1 MTNNLKG
8 DRKMIITK
16 KYARQLVKSGKA
28 RIEGRTTD
36 QARWGERYQGKTYV
50 IVTRLDLQRTDHY
63 ETAA

>member
-1 MTNNLKG
+1 
-8 DRKMIITK
+8 MIITK